1 MTYYY
6 SSDTKNPELYYY
18 NATLSPSHREEIHFF
33 TLSSI
38 LFNYL
43 YFGLKIFWAF
53 SRNVLY
59 QISSW
64 YLTTRDSGNDFR
76 FPDFASHTGC
86 FRLIFFVSPLSYL
99 FGSIYAAW
107 IYEIRPSKNETEK
120 RPKSF
125 PLSLLT
131 TFSNEV
137 ILRPAKS
144 KPFCPNLRVLHF
156 FAFHNSINFTFTCL
170 SNTE

>member
-76 FPDFASHTGC
+76 FPDFALHTGH
-86 FRLIFFVSPLSYL
+86 FSLIFVRISSIVSFRSDIHSSDIRDPTLKKWNRETTKVVSTISAHYL
-99 FGSIYAAW
+99 LQWSNF
-107 IYEIRPSKNETEK
+107 ET
-120 RPKSF
+120 S
-125 PLSLLT
+125 
-131 TFSNEV
+131 
-137 ILRPAKS
+137 
-144 KPFCPNLRVLHF
+144 
-156 FAFHNSINFTFTCL
+156 
-170 SNTE
+170 